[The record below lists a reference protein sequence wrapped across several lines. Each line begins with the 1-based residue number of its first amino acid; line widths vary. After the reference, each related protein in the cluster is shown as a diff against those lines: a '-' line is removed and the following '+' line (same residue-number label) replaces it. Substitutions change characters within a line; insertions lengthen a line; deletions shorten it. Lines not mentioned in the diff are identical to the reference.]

1 MFKWTRLPEGVDPWE
16 TPGVLGLDYDK
27 DDSIWAW
34 VDTFQY
40 PYPLEEGKIMKT
52 TVKNTAE
59 QIIFYALLIVL
70 IMGSAT
76 ACAWLFKAWM
86 AANGVPF

>member
-1 MFKWTRLPEGVDPWE
+1 
-16 TPGVLGLDYDK
+16 
-27 DDSIWAW
+27 
-34 VDTFQY
+34 
-40 PYPLEEGKIMKT
+40 MKAKAKAKAT
-52 TVKNTAE
+52 IE
-59 QIIFYALLIVL
+59 QIIFYALLILL